1 MQQNFLSPTGF
12 RFLIKKLPNVS
23 FFVQSVDIPSI
34 SLTPIEYPTPIKTLS
49 FANDRLNHEP
59 FAITIRVDEY
69 MDSYNEIYDW
79 MAGLTHPKSFDQY
92 KTLAKSEEG
101 LYSDASLIILDSR
114 QNPGLEVVFR
124 DVFPIS
130 LGQISLDTTAANITY
145 PTCQIT
151 FEHNGHEVKRIKG

>member
-23 FFVQSVDIPSI
+23 FFVQSVNIPSI
-34 SLTPIEYPTPIKTLS
+34 SLTPIEYPTPLKTLS

-59 FAITIRVDEY
+59 FSITIRVDEY

-79 MAGLTHPKSFDQY
+79 MIGLTHPKSFDQY
-92 KTLAKSEEG
+92 KNLAKSEEG
-101 LYSDASLIILDSR
+101 LYSDASLVILDSR

-130 LGQISLDTTAANITY
+130 LGQISLDTTSPTITY
-145 PTCQIT
+145 PTCEIT